1 MQRTGIWIDGE
12 DSPSPEVQAEAE
24 LWKAG
29 RMAPRMAKYWRRID
43 KMITAF
49 QTCCLVWHPTL
60 SQRQISSII
69 ATSRDGAQHAD

>member
-1 MQRTGIWIDGE
+1 MVRTE
-12 DSPSPEVQAEAE
+12 LETEAK

-29 RMAPRMAKYWRRID
+29 RMAPRMAKLLRRLD
-43 KMITAF
+43 KMTAAF
-49 QTCCLVWHPTL
+49 QTCCLVWHLTL